1 VQPGEDGN
9 APPGTEWT
17 TRAGRVYRSV
27 PSEPV
32 PRALEPELAGIPA
45 LLAERRLVAGNEVR
59 WLNSRIYA
67 AYSRRLAARLDEAFD
82 PADAPDDT
90 DETIER
96 APATID
102 DDPAPAHPERP
113 LETWNASWED
123 VTREAGVH
131 LPGWDET
138 WEDEVCALASDE
150 DARDG
155 SGANAWP
162 VSDDAPGIRAR
173 DRLLR
178 LLSA

>member
-1 VQPGEDGN
+1 
-9 APPGTEWT
+9 
-17 TRAGRVYRSV
+17 
-27 PSEPV
+27 
-32 PRALEPELAGIPA
+32 

-59 WLNSRIYA
+59 WLNARIYA

-102 DDPAPAHPERP
+102 DDPAPAQPERP
-113 LETWNASWED
+113 LETWNECLED
-123 VTREAGVH
+123 KAWEAGVH
-131 LPGWDET
+131 LPGCDEN
-138 WEDEVCALASDE
+138 WEDEVRVLASDE
-150 DARDG
+150 DAGDR
-155 SGANAWP
+155 SGGNVWP
-162 VSDDAPGIRAR
+162 VSDDAPGVRAR